1 MPTNTSDLSIMERT
15 FSETDST
22 SARSADCG
30 MNPSGLNESRSLII
44 GSILAS
50 SAHWLRIRRAVGQD
64 VLAGED
70 LLEEGGDAGGGIGA
84 DFLFFLAEHEEEA
97 VQSFANNVLV
107 DVEGGA
113 FGEGDGLKLAG

>member
-1 MPTNTSDLSIMERT
+1 MSQAALMDTPSDT
-15 FSETDST
+15 
-22 SARSADCG
+22 
-30 MNPSGLNESRSLII
+30 
-44 GSILAS
+44 
-50 SAHWLRIRRAVGQD
+50 HWLRIRRAVGQD